1 MITTAKLF
9 APLRQ
14 PTLRPRDAKRLEPH
28 LASSG
33 RLNEILVLDTI
44 STEDLQRMLLIEAN
58 ATHPRPRYVIV
69 RKLVARIVA
78 RERDRMIT
86 TAYGSLHAGT

>member
-1 MITTAKLF
+1 MTTTELF
-9 APLRQ
+9 RPLHQ
-14 PTLRPRDAKRLEPH
+14 PVVRPRDLKRLGPH

-33 RLNEILVLDTI
+33 RLNEILVLDEV

-58 ATHPRPRYVIV
+58 ADRPRPRYVIV

-78 RERDRMIT
+78 RERERMVSL
-86 TAYGSLHAGT
+86 AYGPHRPKTA